1 MKELHDCGDS
11 ISSEDSILPGKSL
24 VSENESFKLNQKPKQ
39 FSFNKPKSL
48 KLHGNN
54 VIISLMDLPLT
65 LNLEVGVIITKPSD
79 WMLSQL

>member
-1 MKELHDCGDS
+1 MFVE

-24 VSENESFKLNQKPKQ
+24 VSENKSFKLNQKPKQ
-39 FSFNKPKSL
+39 FSFSKPKSL